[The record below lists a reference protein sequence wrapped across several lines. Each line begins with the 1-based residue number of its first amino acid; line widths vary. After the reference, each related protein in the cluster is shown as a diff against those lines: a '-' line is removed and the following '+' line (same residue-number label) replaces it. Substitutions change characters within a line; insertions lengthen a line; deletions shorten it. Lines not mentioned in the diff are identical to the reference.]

1 MEIKVN
7 KLSLYKILAFT
18 TLLCCCSA
26 VFALVFPLPSSGD
39 NIVGKVQWTQSL
51 PGDTFITIGR
61 RYDIGYFEIVEAN
74 PGIDP
79 NLPHPGTLLVIPS
92 RFVIPNDPRTGV
104 IVNLAELR
112 VYYFPPGT
120 NKLVTYPVG
129 IGREGWNTPV
139 GTTTII
145 ARVANPTWVVPP
157 DIKADRAKNGIDLPD
172 SVAPGPNNPLGMYA
186 LYLGF
191 PGYRMHG
198 TNDPTGIG
206 RRSSSG
212 CIRMWPEDIEE
223 LFELTKVGTP
233 VRVINDP
240 YKAGWSGSTLYLESH
255 TPLQEQQV
263 VYTQDPTLMTMD
275 IKAATANR
283 PATIDWDAAKRIA
296 DQENGIPQI
305 VGTSAQ

>member
-1 MEIKVN
+1 MESKVN
-7 KLSLYKILAFT
+7 QLSLYKTIIFT
-18 TLLCCCSA
+18 VLLGCCSS

-51 PGDTFITIGR
+51 PGDTFITVGR
-61 RYDIGYFEIVEAN
+61 RYDIGYFEMVEAN

-79 NLPHPGTLLVIPS
+79 NLPHPGTILVIPS

-172 SVAPGPNNPLGMYA
+172 SVAPGPNNPLGMFA

-240 YKAGWSGSTLYLESH
+240 YKAGWFGNNLYLESH
-255 TPLQEQQV
+255 TPLQEQQS
-263 VYTQDPTLMTMD
+263 VYTQDPTLMTLD
-275 IKAATANR
+275 IKTAMVNR

-296 DQENGIPQI
+296 DQENGIPQV
-305 VGTSAQ
+305 VGTSN